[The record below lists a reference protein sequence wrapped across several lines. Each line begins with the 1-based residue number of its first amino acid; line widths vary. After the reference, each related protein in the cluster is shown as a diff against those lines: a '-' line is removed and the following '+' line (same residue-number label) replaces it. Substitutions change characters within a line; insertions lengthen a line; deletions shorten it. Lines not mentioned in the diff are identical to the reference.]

1 MVLDLR
7 LIKIGC
13 RETVNLFFIPPLF
26 LHKKP
31 PPSTPKKA
39 PTKKFT
45 DESFHHNDT
54 TNLQNQTNCF
64 GERLGAWVTLGG
76 RHLIFND

>member
-31 PPSTPKKA
+31 PPSTQKKLPPKNSQMNHFTTMI
-39 PTKKFT
+39 PQIFGTKRIV
-45 DESFHHNDT
+45 
-54 TNLQNQTNCF
+54 L
-64 GERLGAWVTLGG
+64 ERG
-76 RHLIFND
+76 